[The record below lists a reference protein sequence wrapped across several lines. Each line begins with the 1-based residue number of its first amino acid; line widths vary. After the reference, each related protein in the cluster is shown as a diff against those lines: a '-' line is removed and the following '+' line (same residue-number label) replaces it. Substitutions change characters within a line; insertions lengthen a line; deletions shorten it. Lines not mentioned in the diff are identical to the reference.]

1 MTKRKYTIILTPG
14 QPDEGGFCVEV
25 PTLPGCF
32 TEGETVEQAI
42 CNAKEAVAVY
52 LQSLLDD
59 GLPLPEETDEI
70 ISMTASVTV
79 EV

>member
-1 MTKRKYTIILTPG
+1 MIKRKYTIILTPG
-14 QPDEGGFCVEV
+14 QPDEGGYCVEV

-32 TEGETVEQAI
+32 TEGETIEQAI
-42 CNAKEAVAVY
+42 CNAKEAVAGY

-59 GLPLPEETDEI
+59 GLPLPVESDNTISI
-70 ISMTASVTV
+70 IASVTV